1 MADYTFLAFDLGAT
15 SGRAIVGNLDD
26 NSLKIEEIH
35 RFDNTILQINGKHY
49 WDIYNLYNQLITGI
63 KKCAEAGIKPHSI
76 GIDTWGVDC
85 GYIGADGTLLALPR
99 SYRDPYTQGVTE
111 EFFKIIPREELY
123 GETGIQIMDFNTIF
137 QMYKCVKEGYSPLL
151 SAEKALF
158 MPDLLSY
165 LLTGNM
171 VCEYT
176 DASTSQLLDPKKRE
190 FSKNLLNT
198 IGVKEDIFPEIVM
211 PGSRVGKLS
220 EHISNITGMDRIDVI
235 AVAGHDTASAV
246 AAVPSPDENFAYL
259 SSGTWSLMGIEVE
272 NPIINEESMKEN
284 FTNEGGIEGT
294 TRFLKNITGMW
305 LLEECRRSW
314 KRKGRDYSYNDIVEM
329 ALSQED
335 FTTTI
340 NPDDQSFAAPDD
352 MPTAIIEYCEK
363 NGLKSPSN
371 DSEMVKCIFTSLAQR
386 YKDVLEILK
395 RFSPNPIDRLH
406 IISGGCKNALLNQMT
421 ADAIGIP
428 VVAGPSEATAIGNIM
443 IQAKAAGIV
452 SDRKEMRRLIAQAI
466 ETQTFTPRK

>member
-1 MADYTFLAFDLGAT
+1 MTNYTFLAFDLGAT
-15 SGRAIVGNLDD
+15 SGRAIIGYLD
-26 NSLKIEEIH
+26 NKSLSIEEIH
-35 RFDNTILQINGKHY
+35 RFENNILQINGKYY
-49 WDIYNLYNQLITGI
+49 WDIYHIYNQLITGI
-63 KKCAEAGIKPHSI
+63 KKCVKLGVTPHSI

-85 GYIGADGTLLALPR
+85 GYIGKDGTILALPR

-123 GETGIQIMDFNTIF
+123 GETGIQIMDFNTVF
-137 QMYKCVKEGYSPLL
+137 QMYKGVKEDYSPLL
-151 SAEKALF
+151 NAEKALF

-165 LLTGNM
+165 MLTGNM

-190 FSKNLLNT
+190 FSKKILKS

-211 PGSRVGKLS
+211 PGTKVGKLS
-220 EHISNITGMDRIDVI
+220 EHISNITGMAQVDVI

-272 NPIINEESMKEN
+272 SPIINEDSMRDN

-314 KRKGRDYSYNDIVEM
+314 KRDGKEYSYPEIVDM
-329 ALSQED
+329 ALSQNN
-335 FTTTI
+335 FSTTI
-340 NPDDQSFAAPDD
+340 NPDDPSFAAPDD
-352 MPTAIIEYCEK
+352 MPSAIIAYCEK
-363 NGLKSPSN
+363 HSLTAPAN
-371 DSEMVKCIFTSLAQR
+371 DAEMVKCIFSSLAKR
-386 YKDVLEILK
+386 YKDVLDILK
-395 RFSPNPIDRLH
+395 KFSPHPIERLH
-406 IISGGCKNALLNQMT
+406 IISGGCKNELLNQMT
-421 ADAIGIP
+421 ADAIGLP
-428 VVAGPSEATAIGNIM
+428 VIAGPAEATAIGNIM
-443 IQAKAAGIV
+443 IQAKAAGVV
-452 SDRKEMRRLIAQAI
+452 SNRKEMRIMIAEAI
-466 ETQTFTPRK
+466 DTQIFTPQN